1 MIGFLIIE
9 GQLSFREMGEGI
21 IYGIRYLPVE
31 NVCLLVVDVSGQ
43 KVISLRIFYDI
54 WDAVSTDGV
63 GAVHHVLPLLFL
75 PV

>member
-1 MIGFLIIE
+1 
-9 GQLSFREMGEGI
+9 MGEGI

-63 GAVHHVLPLLFL
+63 GAVHHVLLLLFL